1 MGIRNIEPTQDE
13 PEVPP
18 DSRLIMW
25 PLFLRISPSY
35 MAAHNLRIGQA
46 SDLRIYDKY
55 PAFDEVLKVY
65 DLFGDVFNMPVKE
78 WWKQNSVRLF
88 STGYAFPIVKY
99 VGFARKN
106 EEVSAREFSKGLR
119 QCIDISRPNMD
130 NPAMVILAIPI
141 FEDKSRLLQTL
152 GEAIDF
158 YRDAH
163 GPVDR
168 PDKTPLYKLSAE
180 GSGKLFNGLDQCLR
194 LVHLR
199 SKSPEL
205 ELWEL
210 GYEMKIGRT
219 ARGIIDSIKANENEI
234 EHAKK
239 SLRQA
244 TSRIFN
250 QALSVAEWAARGY
263 FPRVDGSVVGSSVKF
278 DYAAISEIIEER
290 I

>member
-35 MAAHNLRIGQA
+35 MAAHNLRMGKGF
-46 SDLRIYDKY
+46 DGRIYEKY
-55 PAFDEVLKVY
+55 PDFDEVLKIY
-65 DLFGDVFNMPVKE
+65 DSFGDVFNIPVKE

-99 VGFARKN
+99 VGFVRKDEEVNARK
-106 EEVSAREFSKGLR
+106 FSYGLHK
-119 QCIDISRPNMD
+119 CVDISRPNMD

-141 FEDKSRLLQTL
+141 FEDKSKLLQTL
-152 GEAIDF
+152 GDAIDF

-168 PDKTPLYKLSAE
+168 PDKTPLFKLSAE
-180 GSGKLFNGLDQCLR
+180 GGGKLFNGLAQCLR

-199 SKSPEL
+199 SRSPEL

-210 GYEMKIGRT
+210 GYQMEIGR
-219 ARGIIDSIKANENEI
+219 ASRGIIDSKHAKKIEI
-234 EHAKK
+234 ERAKK
-239 SLRQA
+239 SLGQA